1 MINFNSTAF
10 SIITYYPGWYQGKLR
25 SIKHTDKVRGD
36 LAIEFCNKAI
46 KLGCRVVVAD
56 GKSSKTFRRN
66 LSSIN
71 GLILIKRRS
80 LERSPAKRQAIKKA
94 ARIPGI
100 KVIILAEPEKVSL
113 LDSLEKITTPI
124 LEEKADVVVPKRQD
138 DLFKKTYPL
147 YMYHSEIEGNKLYN
161 EVLRSKEIL
170 RSREDLDMFF
180 GPRVFANNKK
190 ILSLFKKPYHFKIG
204 KYDIINSYFN
214 PSAYSTT
221 LYFPIIKGLLKKLR
235 IESVEIPF
243 SYPKLQKENE
253 EKGSRELFEEKRKN
267 QRISI
272 LLELLHFL
280 RFFENKLHNKKSF
293 T

>member
-1 MINFNSTAF
+1 MDSRIKLKTIALAL
-10 SIITYYPGWYQGKLR
+10 ITYYPSWYQGKLR
-25 SIKHTDKVRGD
+25 SIRHTDKVRGD

-46 KLGCRVVVAD
+46 KLGCQIVVAD
-56 GKSSKTFRRN
+56 GKSSKTFRKT

-71 GLILIKRRS
+71 GLIFIKRRS
-80 LERSPAKRQAIKKA
+80 LERSSAKLQAIKKA
-94 ARIPGI
+94 AKMPGV

-113 LDSLEKITTPI
+113 LDSLKKITTPI

-190 ILSLFKKPYHFKIG
+190 VISLFNKPYHFKIG
-204 KYDIINSYFN
+204 KSDIINSYFN
-214 PSAYSTT
+214 PGAYSTT
-221 LYFPIIKGLLKKLR
+221 LYFPIIKALLKGLR
-235 IESVEIPF
+235 LENIEIPF
-243 SYPKLQKENE
+243 SYPQLQKENE

-272 LLELLHFL
+272 LIELLHFL
-280 RFFENKLHNKKSF
+280 RFIEKK
-293 T
+293 